1 MSTGSEVQPGAMKI
15 RLHQFL
21 SKTGVFASKRAV
33 KDAIWAGD
41 VTVNGSV
48 VKDIAFQFKP
58 NKKEVCYC
66 GQRLSIPSTER
77 CFVLNKPK
85 GVVCSRLNS
94 QEREF
99 GKQSV
104 FELFRPHLP
113 DHDFERL
120 ITVGRLDEDTTGLL
134 LVTTDGTLAHRI
146 ASPDHHGGAV
156 ADCRLSQRKA
166 GDRHAEFRI
175 LCALACLVG
184 LTVPILGF
192 NPVEAQI
199 VTQIG
204 GVFVLPLSIAAMTVL
219 VNRRDL
225 MGTHRAGAILN
236 LGLATSFLFSVYI
249 SYTGCIAIGEKLS
262 RLLSE
267 G

>member
-1 MSTGSEVQPGAMKI
+1 MSTGREVKPDTMKI

-21 SKTGVFASKRAV
+21 SKTGVFTSKRAV

-58 NKKEVCYC
+58 NKKEVCYR
-66 GQRLSIPSTER
+66 GQRLSLPSTER

-146 ASPDHHGGAV
+146 ASPDHHVSKRYAVTTAQSVSDADLERLRAGVDIELETNGEVEVYTTQPARVESGEHLTTIITIAEGKKRQVRRMFGALGHEVVALERWSIGG
-156 ADCRLSQRKA
+156 L
-166 GDRHAEFRI
+166 HLAEFN
-175 LCALACLVG
+175 LDEGSFTELNANDVSA
-184 LTVPILGF
+184 
-192 NPVEAQI
+192 I
-199 VTQIG
+199 VFQT
-204 GVFVLPLSIAAMTVL
+204 
-219 VNRRDL
+219 
-225 MGTHRAGAILN
+225 
-236 LGLATSFLFSVYI
+236 
-249 SYTGCIAIGEKLS
+249 
-262 RLLSE
+262 
-267 G
+267 